1 MGIKVKPVIQVIKRR
16 SRGVVKRKPSS
27 FLGKSVRL
35 ALKTTIGLGKLMSL
49 VLVGRL

>member
-16 SRGVVKRKPSS
+16 GRGIAKRKSS
-27 FLGKSVRL
+27 SLLGKSARL

>member
-16 SRGVVKRKPSS
+16 SRGVVKGKPSS

-49 VLVGRL
+49 VFVGRV